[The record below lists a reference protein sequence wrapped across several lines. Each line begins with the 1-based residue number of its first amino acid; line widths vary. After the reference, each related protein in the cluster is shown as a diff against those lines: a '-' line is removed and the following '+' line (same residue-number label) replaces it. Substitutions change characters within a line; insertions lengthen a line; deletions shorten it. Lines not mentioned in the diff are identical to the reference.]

1 MMESQR
7 NFFLISFIFI
17 SFIIWQTWQSENFI
31 DLKKIKN
38 INHNSFLDSNKSDKN
53 NTIKVDTDVFSL
65 IINNRGGDIEK
76 TALTAYPETLDSS
89 NAILLLQTRPNYLY
103 HIQSGLIGENGP
115 DNPLLGDRPMFLSSQ
130 KQYNFIKNNDEKL
143 DVSMNFENNKKV
155 TFIKTFSFKKGEYV
169 IHVNYNI
176 KNNSLLPINVKMFGQ
191 IKQTIKLPEDLNKN
205 KNNFTLNA
213 FRGAAYSTDK
223 VKYKKYSFDNIT
235 KKNLDI
241 FTEKG
246 WVAMLQQYFVTAWI
260 PNNTGNYFYTSSL
273 DENKVA
279 AIGYK
284 SVNINIP
291 AGSEKNISS
300 DLWIGP
306 ELQSKMSSVAPYL
319 DLTVDYGWLWFISQ
333 PMFKLLQFFYSFV
346 RNWGLSI
353 IIITCMIKLFMYP
366 LTKAQ
371 YVSAAKMR
379 MLQPKIQIIN
389 EKFGDNKQK
398 LSQEML
404 NLYKK
409 EKVNPLGG
417 CLPLIIQM
425 PIFLSLYYMLV
436 SSVELRHAPFIFWI
450 RDLTDQDPYY
460 VLPIIMG
467 LTMFF
472 IQKISPSTIKDPMQ
486 NKMIKYMPILFTLF
500 FLWCPSGLVLY
511 YIVSNLLTIIQQ
523 KIIYFNLNKNKN
535 I

>member
-1 MMESQR
+1 MESQR

-17 SFIIWQTWQSENFI
+17 SFIIWQTWQSENFV
-31 DLKKIKN
+31 DLKKTKN
-38 INHNSFLDSNKSDKN
+38 ISQNSLLDNNKFNKN
-53 NTIKVDTDVFSL
+53 NSIKVDTDVFSL

-76 TALTAYPETLDSS
+76 AELTAYPETLDSN
-89 NAILLLQTRPNYLY
+89 NATLLLQNRSNYLY
-103 HIQSGLIGENGP
+103 HIQSGLIGDDGP
-115 DNPLLGDRPMFLSSQ
+115 DNPKFGERPIFISS
-130 KQYNFIKNNDEKL
+130 KKHYKFNKNNEKKL
-143 DVSMNFENNKKV
+143 DVSMKFENSKKV
-155 TFIKTFSFKKGEYV
+155 IFVKTFSFKKNEYV
-169 IHVNYNI
+169 IHINYNI
-176 KNNSLLPINVKMFGQ
+176 KNNSLIPINVKMFGQ
-191 IKQTIKLPEDLNKN
+191 IKQTIKLPDDLNKN

-213 FRGAAYSTDK
+213 FRGTAYSTDK
-223 VKYKKYSFDNIT
+223 IKYKKYSFDNIIE
-235 KKNLDI
+235 KNLDI
-241 FTEKG
+241 FTDKG
-246 WVAMLQQYFVTAWI
+246 WIAMLQQYFVTACI
-260 PNNTGNYFYTSSL
+260 PNIIGNYFYTSSL
-273 DENKVA
+273 NNDKVA

-291 AGSEKNISS
+291 PGSEKNISS

-306 ELQSKMSSVAPYL
+306 ELQSKMASVAPYL

-346 RNWGLSI
+346 KNWGVSI
-353 IIITCMIKLFMYP
+353 IIITCIIRLVMYP

-389 EKFGDNKQK
+389 EKFGNNKQK

-425 PIFLSLYYMLV
+425 PIFLGLYYMLV

-450 RDLTDQDPYY
+450 KDLTDQDPYY

-467 LTMFF
+467 ITMFF
-472 IQKISPSTIKDPMQ
+472 IQKISPSTVKDPVQ
-486 NKMIKYMPILFTLF
+486 NKIMKYMPILFTLF

-511 YIVSNLLTIIQQ
+511 YIVSNLVTIIQQ
-523 KIIYFNLNKNKN
+523 KIIYSNLKKKS
-535 I
+535 